1 MAEQLLS
8 QNDFRNRLVEAK
20 HVPGLVPEGVPE
32 GLTERECDIM
42 TISRDSLVGHVDY
55 THNGTGR

>member
-1 MAEQLLS
+1 M
-8 QNDFRNRLVEAK
+8 
-20 HVPGLVPEGVPE
+20 PGLVPEGVPE